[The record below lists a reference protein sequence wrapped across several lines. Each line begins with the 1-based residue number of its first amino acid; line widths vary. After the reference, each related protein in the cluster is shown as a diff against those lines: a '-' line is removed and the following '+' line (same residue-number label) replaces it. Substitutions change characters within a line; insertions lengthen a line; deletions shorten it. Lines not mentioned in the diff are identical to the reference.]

1 MAQTGAKRGTGASRE
16 RVLNEAAR
24 QLNSRGVS
32 LASFTEI
39 ADALGV
45 TRPALYNHV
54 KDREDL
60 VFQCY
65 QRSCEVMS
73 VHLDAA
79 VAAGGSALDIVG
91 GFVDRALDAEAPEIA
106 ALGEIDYL
114 RPEQRDLVARHLS
127 GLTGRLR
134 DVLRD
139 GARRGEARDC
149 DFEIAANAIVG
160 TIQWVQLSPRW
171 SVEIDPVPR
180 ECLRDAVRSMLT
192 EGLAHGQS
200 TTPCAIDLSP
210 LEPRVFGAF
219 ERASLADAKRESILA
234 AASRLFNLKGVDVVS
249 LDEIAAAL
257 GATKRTVY
265 HHVGDKQAL
274 IAACYLRAFRI
285 FLFIIDAAQAC
296 RGTRADALAAAIEA
310 TVIANLAPA
319 LSPLLPS
326 AGMEAVRTEDRAEVA
341 ARSVEM
347 NRAYVELFAEGV
359 RDGSLRSVDVDAT
372 LLSLPGPIVWAAKG
386 GVDIPEA
393 RRARLAGEI
402 AALVCVGLKPD

>member
-1 MAQTGAKRGTGASRE
+1 
-16 RVLNEAAR
+16 
-24 QLNSRGVS
+24 
-32 LASFTEI
+32 
-39 ADALGV
+39 
-45 TRPALYNHV
+45 
-54 KDREDL
+54 
-60 VFQCY
+60 
-65 QRSCEVMS
+65 
-73 VHLDAA
+73 LDAA
-79 VAAGGSALDIVG
+79 VAAGGPALDIVG
-91 GFVDRALDAEAPEIA
+91 GFVDRALDSEAPEIA

-114 RPEQRDLVARHLS
+114 RPEQRDQVTRHLS
-127 GLTGRLR
+127 SLTGRLR

-139 GARRGEARDC
+139 GARVGEARDC

-171 SVEIDPVPR
+171 SVDVDPVSR
-180 ECLRDAVRSMLT
+180 ERLRDAVRSMLT
-192 EGLAHGQS
+192 EGLAQGRPR
-200 TTPCAIDLSP
+200 TPCTIDLSP

-219 ERASLADAKRESILA
+219 ERAPLADAKRESILA

-265 HHVGDKQAL
+265 HHVGDKPAL

-285 FLFIIDAAQAC
+285 FLFIIGAARAF
-296 RGTRADALAAAIEA
+296 RGARADALAAAIEA

-326 AGMEAVRTEDRAEVA
+326 AGMEAVRTEDRSEVA
-341 ARSVEM
+341 ARSLEM

-359 RDGSLRSVDVDAT
+359 RDGSLRPVDLDAT
-372 LLSLPGPIVWAAKG
+372 LLSLPGPVVWAAKG

-402 AALVCVGLKPD
+402 AALVCVGLKPT